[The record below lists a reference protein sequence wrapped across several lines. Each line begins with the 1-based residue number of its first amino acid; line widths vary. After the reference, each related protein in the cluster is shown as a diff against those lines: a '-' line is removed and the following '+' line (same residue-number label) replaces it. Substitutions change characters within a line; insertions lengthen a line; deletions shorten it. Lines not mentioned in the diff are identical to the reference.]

1 MTKPKLVVRTA
12 EGLEGGN
19 LAWLFLRRA
28 VETLSQPEKRR
39 GLMGGKKR
47 EGRAG
52 NLVWYQT
59 AGRHLLKADPLAL
72 LKYIFFFFFFGSMG
86 AVCPFNSSCSIF
98 YFCNPKLYVV

>member
-72 LKYIFFFFFFGSMG
+72 LKYIFFFFFW
-86 AVCPFNSSCSIF
+86 
-98 YFCNPKLYVV
+98 

>member
-72 LKYIFFFFFFGSMG
+72 LKYIFLFFFFW
-86 AVCPFNSSCSIF
+86 
-98 YFCNPKLYVV
+98 

>member
-47 EGRAG
+47 ERRAG

-59 AGRHLLKADPLAL
+59 AGRHLLKAGPPAL
-72 LKYIFFFFFFGSMG
+72 LKPFYFFFFGSVG
-86 AVCPFNSSCSIF
+86 AVCPFNSSCSVF
-98 YFCNPKLYVV
+98 YFCNPKLCVV